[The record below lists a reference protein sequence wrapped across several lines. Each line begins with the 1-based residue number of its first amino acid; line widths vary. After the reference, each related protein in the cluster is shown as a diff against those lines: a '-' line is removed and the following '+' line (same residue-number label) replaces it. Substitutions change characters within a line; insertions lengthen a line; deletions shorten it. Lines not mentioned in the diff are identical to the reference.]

1 MVRAWRGERIHM
13 KAWVCLLWGSKLYK
27 LQNQPLTWKNEG
39 TVRRGTVHDVW
50 PNLVTCVPSS
60 RSSATQ
66 QSTNIVLRVPAITW
80 VAGQSYSWWG
90 TRNGVLRVEIW
101 RWKFDG
107 PGWKVLD
114 CDKKQ
119 QCAAKSRLVPR
130 GRCPE
135 EGADMPISLI
145 WGQGYTIHVFIAKNM
160 RVRNWWVVPYR
171 ALSHF

>member
-1 MVRAWRGERIHM
+1 MARAWRGERIHM

-66 QSTNIVLRVPAITW
+66 QSTNIQQHTAMSFLVVESSHL
-80 VAGQSYSWWG
+80 WWG
-90 TRNGVLRVEIW
+90 SLNGVMRAEIW

-107 PGWKVLD
+107 PGWKMLD
-114 CDKKQ
+114 CKKTQ
-119 QCAAKSRLVPR
+119 QHTAKSQLASH
-130 GRCPE
+130 
-135 EGADMPISLI
+135 EGHPVEGGDMTISLI
-145 WGQGYTIHVFIAKNM
+145 WRLG
-160 RVRNWWVVPYR
+160 
-171 ALSHF
+171 